1 MNAKLTPRTPF
12 GTYRGSVAIGH
23 FIIRIIGCVG
33 LVLALTVLPGCLPF
47 APSAAGERAS
57 EGKAS
62 PTRTVTDSSGRQ
74 LVLPAKPQRIVSQ
87 TVATDEILLALV
99 APERLV
105 ALSQLA
111 DDARYSYCADRAQ
124 TVAGRCGGSAE
135 AILQLRPDLIFV
147 ASYSRAELVELLSAG
162 GAPVYRLTKFGGL
175 ADIQANIRA
184 IGEAVGETAAADA
197 LVAAM
202 DRRFAALGERARQRT
217 RPLRVM
223 SFGGSHFTAG
233 TETTFD
239 DLVRAVGGINVAA
252 EHGVVGFRQ
261 ISSEQLL
268 AWRPD
273 VIVISAES
281 GAGSGKEDAVRQQ
294 WLADPAVA
302 AAIGRDPRRLV
313 VVESRALTTVSQ
325 HLADAAEHLEARLF
339 PSAERP

>member
-1 MNAKLTPRTPF
+1 MISSTPRMLF
-12 GTYRGSVAIGH
+12 GTYRGSVAVGH
-23 FIIRIIGCVG
+23 FIIRIIGCAG
-33 LVLALTVLPGCLPF
+33 LALVLAGVPGCLPF
-47 APSAAGERAS
+47 APSASGERAS

-175 ADIQANIRA
+175 ADIKANICA
-184 IGEAVGETAAADA
+184 IGEAVGETAAAEA

-202 DRRFAALGERARQRT
+202 DRRFAALGERARQRG
-217 RPLRVM
+217 RPLRMM

-239 DLVRAVGGINVAA
+239 DLVRAVGGVNVAA

-281 GAGSGKEDAVRQQ
+281 GKEDAVRQQ

-302 AAIGRDPRRLV
+302 AAIGWNPRRLV